1 MRTGGELAIDLGT
14 ANTLVFRM
22 GEGIVLN
29 QPTVVAVN
37 ARNGEV
43 LALGD
48 EAWEMVGQASSRTV
62 AVRPLRR
69 GAITEYETTR
79 QMIRLILKQVG
90 VTRWSK
96 PRALVCIPSA
106 VSEVERRAVEEA
118 TRSAGARSVT
128 LIEEPMAAAIGAG
141 LPTHEP
147 IGSFVVDVGGG
158 TTEVAMVSMGGLIAR
173 RAVRVGG
180 FDMDAAIQQHVRK
193 EYGLAIGDRAAEQ
206 VKITAGAAY
215 PLTDAP
221 AAEIR
226 GREILTGMPK
236 SARLSAWPTAP
247 RSSATTSSSE
257 ACSSVGAV
265 GSFAAWTCG
274 SRRSARC
281 RCISPTIPWKPWSWV
296 PADASSFFPKQRGC
310 SRRGEGPTSTRTVT
324 FSIVAADPGAGDW
337 GVAVASKFPAV
348 GVVVP
353 WPGPE
358 WGPWPRSPG
367 PIPPSVRGASISWPR
382 ASRRS
387 PRWIASSLQ
396 TTTGTS
402 DRWGWSMRPA
412 EPLRSP
418 AIAAWSGREA
428 CPGSTSPVRGT
439 SSWGRT
445 L

>member
-1 MRTGGELAIDLGT
+1 MMRSGGELAIDLGT
-14 ANTLVFRM
+14 ANTLVFRL

-43 LALGD
+43 LSLGD
-48 EAWEMVGQASSRTV
+48 EAWEMIGRTPSHIV

-69 GAITEYETTR
+69 GAITDYETTR

-106 VSEVERRAVEEA
+106 ITEVERRAVEEA
-118 TRSAGARSVT
+118 TKSAGARSVT

-180 FDMDAAIQQHVRK
+180 FDLDEAIQKHVRR
-193 EYGLAIGDRAAEQ
+193 EYGVAIGERAAEQ

-215 PLTDAP
+215 PLADAP

-236 SARLSAWPTAP
+236 SVQMSQEEIREAIAEPVAAMVATARECLADSPPELGHDVLERGMFLCGGGGLLRGLDMRISQECEVPVHLTDEPLETVVMGAGRCLELLP
-247 RSSATTSSSE
+247 E
-257 ACSSVGAV
+257 AAGL
-265 GSFAAWTCG
+265 FAAW
-274 SRRSARC
+274 
-281 RCISPTIPWKPWSWV
+281 
-296 PADASSFFPKQRGC
+296 
-310 SRRGEGPTSTRTVT
+310 
-324 FSIVAADPGAGDW
+324 
-337 GVAVASKFPAV
+337 
-348 GVVVP
+348 
-353 WPGPE
+353 
-358 WGPWPRSPG
+358 
-367 PIPPSVRGASISWPR
+367 RGAR
-382 ASRRS
+382 
-387 PRWIASSLQ
+387 
-396 TTTGTS
+396 
-402 DRWGWSMRPA
+402 
-412 EPLRSP
+412 
-418 AIAAWSGREA
+418 
-428 CPGSTSPVRGT
+428 
-439 SSWGRT
+439 
-445 L
+445 